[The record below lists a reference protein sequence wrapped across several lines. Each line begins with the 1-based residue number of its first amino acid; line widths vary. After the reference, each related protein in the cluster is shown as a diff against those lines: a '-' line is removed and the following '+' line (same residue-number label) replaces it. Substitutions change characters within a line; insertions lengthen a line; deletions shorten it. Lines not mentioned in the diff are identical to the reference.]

1 MTFVFSL
8 NASCLSP
15 VLVCFASVALRDL
28 KTGLCTAAPLLGV
41 SKLVIGDLVL
51 ACASTDVQEAYSQM
65 CRMTSYS
72 QMCRM
77 TPYSEDSHTSA
88 TTASGELVET
98 LLHVAAVSAPSTDIT
113 WNSLQ
118 EIAGEVAT
126 HYVFLEYV
134 FFYQVRVPRG
144 TVADAQ
150 VFS

>member
-51 ACASTDVQEAYSQM
+51 ACASTDVQEA
-65 CRMTSYS
+65 YS